1 MPWPSDVPLLGW
13 SRSMAAST
21 AAWSR
26 VGDWTAMP
34 PSLKATTPT
43 MTPDGWRSTK
53 ALAASRAAAMRVGWM
68 SVAAMLPETSK
79 ARTTMPS

>member
-1 MPWPSDVPLLGW
+1 
-13 SRSMAAST
+13 MAAST

-43 MTPDGWRSTK
+43 MTPGRLTLDEGLGRF
-53 ALAASRAAAMRVGWM
+53 ARGLHAGRLEVGRGHAARDVEGAG
-68 SVAAMLPETSK
+68 
-79 ARTTMPS
+79 